1 MPVIPTIVS
10 VDDHVIEPP
19 TCGPTGC
26 RRSTSTSGHGSSTPI
41 KKITFVGGVL
51 A

>member
-19 TCGPTGC
+19 TVDRPPAE
-26 RRSTSTSGHGSSTPI
+26 STSTSARASST
-41 KKITFVGGVL
+41 VR
-51 A
+51 